1 MASTVGRSGD
11 SRPDDLLGAIESL
24 LEDGEIESGTPA
36 FAVAWKV
43 ARQGRAALT
52 TREQA
57 IYDRIVSPAL
67 ARHTD
72 A

>member
-1 MASTVGRSGD
+1 MASTIGRSGD
-11 SRPDDLLGAIESL
+11 FRSEDLLAAIESL

-43 ARQGRAALT
+43 AREGPASLT